1 MLLLCEGL
9 SLRAVNVGILSW
21 YAGTLI
27 EEKEASSY
35 LDMEIA
41 LQCKQDVWYGI
52 SLRFPLCPIPSH
64 AADNTVTSRIAR
76 PRP

>member
-1 MLLLCEGL
+1 VLLLCEEL
-9 SLRAVNVGILSW
+9 SLRAVNVGILLW

-52 SLRFPLCPIPSH
+52 SFAFSFMPDTIPCC
-64 AADNTVTSRIAR
+64 R
-76 PRP
+76 

>member
-1 MLLLCEGL
+1 M
-9 SLRAVNVGILSW
+9 NVGILSW
-21 YAGTLI
+21 YAGTLR

-52 SLRFPLCPIPSH
+52 SLRFP
-64 AADNTVTSRIAR
+64 
-76 PRP
+76 